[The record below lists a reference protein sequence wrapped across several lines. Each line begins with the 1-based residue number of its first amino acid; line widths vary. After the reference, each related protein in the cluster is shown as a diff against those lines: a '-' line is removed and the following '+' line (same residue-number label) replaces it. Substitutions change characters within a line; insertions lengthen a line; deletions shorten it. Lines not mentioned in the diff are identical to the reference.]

1 MQAAS
6 LWTQI
11 QPTVVEV
18 LQYLIPALGAAVLA
32 KLGHVMHRRKVRER
46 DSRRPEEPFDLSP
59 SLRPPPLPPKRS
71 KRADPRG

>member
-18 LQYLIPALGAAVLA
+18 LQYLIPALGAAALA

-46 DSRRPEEPFDLSP
+46 DSLRPEEPFDLSP
-59 SLRPPPLPPKRS
+59 SSSPPPLPPKRS
-71 KRADPRG
+71 KRTDPRG